1 MFMFRVTIV
10 GSTGQPSTPAC
21 LSLCLELM
29 TGRWRSG
36 GWMVSDFTWALEVDV
51 HGNENPWLFCYVP
64 RSRYFIKLTTSLIVS
79 CCNCFCL
86 FFVFNHVSFFCF
98 SPRLCSESK
107 AWELDT
113 CRGHYNNVSCAIF
126 HPRQELILSNSEDK
140 SIRVW
145 DMSKRTGVQT
155 FRRDHDRFWV
165 LGAHPNLNLF
175 AAGKCWQWSDQNRNI
190 NRFSSSNINL
200 QRSCLVSFEAD
211 PLHIRENLKKNDF
224 NGSLKF
230 TWPSSRKCLPC
241 ISWGGEKYSVYVWN
255 LHWRMVYFVS
265 LRSWQWYDCVQAGAW
280 TSSLRRTWQHALLR
294 QGSLPPPAG
303 LQQQQRH
310 GCYAAAQVWCAQ
322 DSILSIRILYIHL
335 FISAIKK
342 KLV

>member
-1 MFMFRVTIV
+1 M
-10 GSTGQPSTPAC
+10 
-21 LSLCLELM
+21 
-29 TGRWRSG
+29 
-36 GWMVSDFTWALEVDV
+36 
-51 HGNENPWLFCYVP
+51 P

-79 CCNCFCL
+79 CCKCFCF
-86 FFVFNHVSFFCF
+86 FFVFNYLSFFFCF
-98 SPRLCSESK
+98 PPHLCSESK

-190 NRFSSSNINL
+190 NSSNINL
-200 QRSCLVSFEAD
+200 QSSCLVSFEAD
-211 PLHIRENLKKNDF
+211 PLHIRENKIKKEDF

-230 TWPSSRKCLPC
+230 TWPNNRKCLAC
-241 ISWGGEKYSVYVWN
+241 ISWGGEKIQCVRVKFALTNGLFCVLKVMTVVWLCSSWSVNVQPTPYMATCFTTSRIASSASWTSTAAKTRLLCSCAGRCGVHEMAFWVQFLRIPFLDQKEIGLRN
-255 LHWRMVYFVS
+255 YGLVLVFC
-265 LRSWQWYDCVQAGAW
+265 RSWVFC
-280 TSSLRRTWQHALLR
+280 
-294 QGSLPPPAG
+294 
-303 LQQQQRH
+303 
-310 GCYAAAQVWCAQ
+310 
-322 DSILSIRILYIHL
+322 
-335 FISAIKK
+335 F
-342 KLV
+342 